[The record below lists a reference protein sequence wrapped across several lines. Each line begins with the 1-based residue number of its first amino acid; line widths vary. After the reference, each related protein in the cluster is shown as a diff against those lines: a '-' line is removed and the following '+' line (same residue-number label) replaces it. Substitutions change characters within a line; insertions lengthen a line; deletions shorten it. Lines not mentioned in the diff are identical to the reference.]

1 MTSDIDGANGG
12 SCIYSEQS
20 KFSINKSANDKVI
33 LRGKFERK
41 SFELRIGAL
50 PDCPFSSR
58 SARSRLALSRRRRPA
73 EQGSEEVE

>member
-50 PDCPFSSR
+50 PDCPF
-58 SARSRLALSRRRRPA
+58 
-73 EQGSEEVE
+73 GS